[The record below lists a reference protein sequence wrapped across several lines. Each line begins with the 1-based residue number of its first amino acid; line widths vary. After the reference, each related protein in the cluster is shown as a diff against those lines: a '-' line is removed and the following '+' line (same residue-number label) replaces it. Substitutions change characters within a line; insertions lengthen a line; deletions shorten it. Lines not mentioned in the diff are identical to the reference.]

1 MYFCQLNLV
10 FRQVKPNYMKNSVL
24 AKETELSEVA
34 RALIEAYPQER
45 VFGFYGEMGTG
56 KTTLIKEIC
65 RYLGVES
72 DMTSPTFAIV
82 NEYWTADGEPL
93 YHFDF
98 YRIDEP
104 EDATRIG
111 FQDYLYSGNYCFIE
125 WTEKV
130 ESLLQDDYIP
140 VYIERIDDQ
149 TRKFSF

>member
-1 MYFCQLNLV
+1 MEHRLI
-10 FRQVKPNYMKNSVL
+10 
-24 AKETELSEVA
+24 AKESELPAVA
-34 RALIEAYPQER
+34 QALIEAHPQER
-45 VFGFYGEMGTG
+45 VFGFFGEMGTG

-82 NEYWTADGEPL
+82 NEYWTANGQPL

-104 EDATRIG
+104 GDATRIG

-130 ESLLQDDYIP
+130 ESLLNGEYTP
-140 VYIERIDDQ
+140 VNIERVDEE
-149 TRKFSF
+149 TRMFTF

>member
-1 MYFCQLNLV
+1 MI
-10 FRQVKPNYMKNSVL
+10 
-24 AKETELSEVA
+24 AKESELPAVA
-34 RALIEAYPQER
+34 QALIEAHPQER
-45 VFGFYGEMGTG
+45 VFGFFGEMGTG

-65 RYLGVES
+65 RHLGVES

-82 NEYWTADGEPL
+82 NEYWTANGQPL

-104 EDATRIG
+104 GDATRIG

-130 ESLLQDDYIP
+130 ESLLNGEYTP
-140 VYIERIDDQ
+140 VNIERVDEE
-149 TRKFSF
+149 TRMFTF

>member
-1 MYFCQLNLV
+1 MDNC
-10 FRQVKPNYMKNSVL
+10 MKHTII

-34 RALIEAYPQER
+34 RQLLEAHPQER
-45 VFGFYGEMGTG
+45 VFGFFGEMGTG

-65 RYLGVES
+65 RTLGVEG

-98 YRIDEP
+98 YRIDDP
-104 EDATRIG
+104 DDATRIG
-111 FQDYLYSGNYCFIE
+111 FQDYLFSGNYCFIE

-130 ESLLQDDYIP
+130 EALLHDDYIP
-140 VYIERIDDQ
+140 VRIERVDDV
-149 TRKFSF
+149 TRIFHF

>member
-140 VYIERIDDQ
+140 VYIERINDQ

>member
-1 MYFCQLNLV
+1 MVHNV
-10 FRQVKPNYMKNSVL
+10 IAAES
-24 AKETELSEVA
+24 ELPEVA
-34 RALIEAYPQER
+34 RKLLEAYPDER
-45 VFGFYGEMGTG
+45 VFGFFGEMGTG

-65 RYLGVES
+65 RQLGVAV

-82 NEYWTADGEPL
+82 NEYWTSDGQPL

-104 EDATRIG
+104 DDATRIG

-130 ESLLQDDYIP
+130 ESLLRGEYTP
-140 VYIERIDDQ
+140 VRIDRVDD
-149 TRKFSF
+149 RLRRFSF

>member
-65 RYLGVES
+65 RFLGVES

-130 ESLLQDDYIP
+130 ESLLQNDYTP

>member
-1 MYFCQLNLV
+1 
-10 FRQVKPNYMKNSVL
+10 MKNNIIATES
-24 AKETELSEVA
+24 ELSEVA
-34 RALIEAYPQER
+34 RQLLATYPGER
-45 VFGFYGEMGTG
+45 VFGFFGEMGTG

-65 RYLGVES
+65 RQLGVE
-72 DMTSPTFAIV
+72 DGMTSPTFAIV
-82 NEYWTADGEPL
+82 NEYWTRNGQPL

-104 EDATRIG
+104 ADATRIG

-130 ESLLQDDYIP
+130 ESLLNGEYTP
-140 VYIERIDDQ
+140 VHIERLNNQ